1 MATADTQALKLL
13 INEVIEENSTI
24 CTLRSDVATI
34 KTKQDEHSRDIRE
47 LKSDVK
53 DLKSDVKDLKSD
65 VKDLKSD
72 VKDLKSDVKEL
83 KSDVTE
89 LKSNVFSLGVM
100 MEEMKQQ
107 QQQILDAVI
116 PAKQRAAQVDAVFN
130 QVDDHEH
137 RLCAVETVIKERD
150 LL

>member
-47 LKSDVK
+47 
-53 DLKSDVKDLKSD
+53 LKSD

-137 RLCAVETVIKERD
+137 RLCAVEAVIKERD